1 MNMRILWIRLIIGAV
16 VVETAAVI
24 ILVGLV
30 AIFGPNEATAAQRY
44 AEKLGFWVGPIAG
57 TLLTFIGAFMI
68 ARPLLGRGV
77 LHGFLFGFCVAFVD
91 VAILLAMRAPFEWI
105 FLVSN
110 VSKLIA
116 GYLGGV
122 CAARSRA
129 TVIGGSKTNESN
141 VA

>member
-1 MNMRILWIRLIIGAV
+1 MNTRIRWIRLIIGAV

-30 AIFGPNEATAAQRY
+30 AIVGPNEATAAQRY

-57 TLLTFIGAFMI
+57 TLLTFVGAFMI
-68 ARPLLGRGV
+68 SRPLSGRRA
-77 LHGFLFGFCVAFVD
+77 LHGILFGFCVAFVD